1 MHCQGRLASRVV
13 ASNPVTLLLT
23 RGLRI
28 LPVPAALAV
37 LAALLAGLT
46 GCSKNS
52 TAPKTNPQTNPQTAP
67 VPTKF
72 TVFASDR
79 NHLAGVYHNY
89 VTGLDVAGTYAFTF
103 GTGTAIVDRHPS
115 ISEDGRLFVYQS
127 SPGRGGSQDVFMFNR
142 ATGAFTDD
150 PNVNTN
156 ANETDPYLS
165 LNGRRLAFVR
175 QILAVKRIQLYDT
188 QTRTFIDLPGIEGSA
203 SSNDWAPA
211 LDEQG
216 LRLAFVSDRNGTP
229 DVFVYRVSTHLL
241 SAYPPLGSA
250 SDDLEPSISGNGRYV
265 AFASDRAGGVGD
277 FDLYLF
283 DLTTQLLVA
292 VPGNSVASDRDPSI
306 SFYGSHLQFAS
317 NRAGGL
323 GGMDVWLLDRTG
335 GTVQAVSGQN
345 SSAADVDPVI
355 VWR

>member
-13 ASNPVTLLLT
+13 TPNPVTLVLT

-28 LPVPAALAV
+28 LHALAV
-37 LAALLAGLT
+37 LAALIAGVS

-52 TAPKTNPQTNPQTAP
+52 TAPQTTPQATPA
-67 VPTKF
+67 PTKF
-72 TVFASDR
+72 SVFASDR
-79 NHLAGVYHNY
+79 NRLAGVFHNY
-89 VTGLDVAGTYAFTF
+89 VTGLDVPGTYAFTF

-115 ISEDGRLFVYQS
+115 ISEDGHLFVYQS

-142 ATGAFTDD
+142 ATGVFTDD
-150 PNVNTN
+150 PSVNTN

-175 QILAVKRIQLYDT
+175 EILGVKRIQLYDT
-188 QTRTFIDLPGIEGSA
+188 QTRTFIGLPGIEGSA

-216 LRLAFVSDRNGTP
+216 LRLAFVSDRNGNP
-229 DVFVYRVSTHLL
+229 DVFVYRVSTHAL
-241 SAYPPLGSA
+241 SAYAPLASA
-250 SDDLEPSISGNGRYV
+250 SDDIEPSISGSGRYV
-265 AFASDRAGGVGD
+265 AFASDRTGGLGGY
-277 FDLYLF
+277 DLYLF

-306 SFYGSHLQFAS
+306 SFDGSHLQFAS
-317 NRAGGL
+317 DRAGGL
-323 GGMDVWLLDRTG
+323 GGMDVWLLDLAA